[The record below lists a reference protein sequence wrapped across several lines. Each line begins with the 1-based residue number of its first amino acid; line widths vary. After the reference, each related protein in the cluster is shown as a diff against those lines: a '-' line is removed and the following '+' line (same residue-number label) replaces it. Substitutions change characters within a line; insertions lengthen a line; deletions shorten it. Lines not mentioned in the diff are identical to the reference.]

1 MKLIKLYLSI
11 LFIGLVAHSY
21 SQNFKNASEYLDFV
35 GKEHTA
41 ISRSMWNYTKA
52 IAHSK
57 RDKTIRGKRNVLI
70 KTMERS
76 IGKIQKANGFDG
88 DDYKN
93 KVLKQLNFNLD
104 LLNHD
109 YAKIIDMK
117 EVAEQSY
124 DLMEA
129 YMLAQEMAD
138 KKMEEAQQ
146 QYETDFY
153 AFANKHNINIVESNT
168 DLSKKMEISNEVFK
182 HYNEMY
188 LTYFKVY
195 INEIHLMDALGT
207 SDLGAIEQ
215 SANAL
220 SETANEGL
228 EKISTHKVYKG
239 DKSIINITKEAFVF
253 FKDEA
258 ENKVSKMIDFLLLQE
273 NFNTIKNTLD
283 RTPERKRTK
292 AQIDNYNEQVNLL
305 NKGVKDYNK
314 INTDLN
320 KKRNILINKL
330 NTANDRFLAKHIPN
344 E

>member
-1 MKLIKLYLSI
+1 MKLRIYLTI
-11 LFIGLVAHSY
+11 LFLSVITFSNA
-21 SQNFKNASEYLDFV
+21 QNFKNASEYLDFV

-41 ISRSMWNYTKA
+41 ISKSMWNYTKA
-52 IAHSK
+52 VAHSK
-57 RDKTIRGKRNVLI
+57 KDRTIRGKRNVLI
-70 KTMERS
+70 KTVERA
-76 IGKIQKANGFDG
+76 ILKIKKAPSYDG

-93 KVLKQLNFNLD
+93 KVLKQLSFNLD
-104 LLNHD
+104 LLNQD

-129 YMLAQEMAD
+129 YMLAQELAD

-146 QYETDFY
+146 QYEADFHAY
-153 AFANKHNINIVESNT
+153 AKKHNINIVESDS
-168 DLSKKMEISNEVFK
+168 DLGKKMEISNQVFK

-195 INEIHLMDALGT
+195 INEVHLIDALQA
-207 SDLGAIEQ
+207 SDIGAIEQ

-220 SETANEGL
+220 NETAEEGL
-228 EKISTHKVYKG
+228 QKLSAIEVYKG
-239 DKSIINITKEAFVF
+239 DKSLINITKEVFEF

-258 ENKVSKMIDFLLLQE
+258 KNDVPKLIDFLLLND
-273 NFNTIKNTLD
+273 NFEVIKTTLD
-283 RTPERKRTK
+283 KTPERKRTK
-292 AQIDNYNEQVNLL
+292 AQIDNYNEQVKLL

-314 INTDLN
+314 VNAELN
-320 KKRNILINKL
+320 KKRNIFINKL
-330 NTANDRFLAKHIPN
+330 NGANERFLSKHIPK